1 MYSDYRTRAG
11 TKREA
16 DLATLRATM
25 ATRPPRTQTR
35 EEQRRLSI
43 RTLLI
48 ASVASA
54 AAAVVTSQ
62 FWVHGTWIAAAMT
75 PVIVSLVSEILHRPT
90 EAVARRITT
99 DRTAVLP
106 PPEPGPEGEPGAE
119 LAPGQ
124 ITVYG
129 GRASRSGPP
138 SRRKKFAVG
147 LVVGTGLLGFAIAAV
162 ALTVPELITGQ
173 PIGNGNGG
181 TTIFGGQK
189 KTNDKQQTNPTQT
202 QPQQTQTQRTT
213 PTQTQPQQT
222 QTQQTTPQQPKQQTA
237 PAQPQAQGQQQ
248 QR

>member
-1 MYSDYRTRAG
+1 
-11 TKREA
+11 
-16 DLATLRATM
+16 M
-25 ATRPPRTQTR
+25 ATQPPRSQTR

-99 DRTAVLP
+99 DRPAVLP
-106 PPEPGPEGEPGAE
+106 PREPRREGELGAE

-129 GRASRSGPP
+129 GRERSRPRGPSGKT
-138 SRRKKFAVG
+138 KKKMAVG
-147 LVVGTGLLGFAIAAV
+147 VVAATGVLGFAIAAV

-189 KTNDKQQTNPTQT
+189 KSNDKQQTTPTQT
-202 QPQQTQTQRTT
+202 QPQQTQTQQTT

-222 QTQQTTPQQPKQQTA
+222 QTQQTTPQQGKQQTA
-237 PAQPQAQGQQQ
+237 PAPPPAGQPQ

>member
-1 MYSDYRTRAG
+1 
-11 TKREA
+11 
-16 DLATLRATM
+16 M
-25 ATRPPRTQTR
+25 ATQPPRSQTR

-43 RTLLI
+43 RTLII

-75 PVIVSLVSEILHRPT
+75 PVIVSLVSEMLHRPT

-99 DRTAVLP
+99 DRPAVLP
-106 PPEPGPEGEPGAE
+106 PREPRREGERGAE

-129 GRASRSGPP
+129 GRERSRPGGPSG
-138 SRRKKFAVG
+138 RKKLAVG
-147 LVVGTGLLGFAIAAV
+147 VVAATGVLGFAIAAV

-181 TTIFGGQK
+181 TTIFGGGK
-189 KTNDKQQTNPTQT
+189 KTSDKQQTTPTQT
-202 QPQQTQTQRTT
+202 QQQQTQTQKTT

-222 QTQQTTPQQPKQQTA
+222 QTQQTTPQQGKQQTA
-237 PAQPQAQGQQQ
+237 PAPPPAGQQQ